1 MTNLQ
6 KQLLA
11 AGLSAAAAISGA
23 VLVAPSEGK
32 VNQVYLDPANILSSC
47 YGHTGPE
54 LVLGQTF
61 NDDEC
66 LAQLVADLDKHNRQM
81 LSVIKVNL
89 TQGEHAAYL
98 SFTYNVGI
106 QSFKRSTL
114 LNLLNA
120 GLSYEA
126 CNQLMRW
133 VYIKGKESNGL
144 RTRRAA
150 ERKMCLKDLP
160 K

>member
-1 MTNLQ
+1 MKNLHG
-6 KQLLA
+6 KLLA
-11 AGLSAAAAISGA
+11 AGLSSAVALSGA
-23 VLVAPSEGK
+23 ILVAPHEGK
-32 VNQVYLDPANILSSC
+32 VNQVYIDPAQILSSC

-61 NDDEC
+61 DDDEC
-66 LAQLVADLDKHNRQM
+66 LAQLVADLDKHNRQLM
-81 LSVIKVNL
+81 SVIKVNL

>member
-1 MTNLQ
+1 MKNLHG
-6 KQLLA
+6 KLLA
-11 AGLSAAAAISGA
+11 AGLSSAVALSGA
-23 VLVAPSEGK
+23 ILVAPHEGK
-32 VNQVYLDPANILSSC
+32 VNQAYIDPANILSSC

-61 NDDEC
+61 DDDEC
-66 LAQLVADLDKHNRQM
+66 LAQLVSDLDKHNRQM

-106 QSFKRSTL
+106 GSFKNSTL
-114 LNLLNA
+114 LARLNA
-120 GLSYEA
+120 GQHVAA
-126 CNQLMRW
+126 CEQLTRW
-133 VYIKGKESNGL
+133 VYIKGQVSNGL

-150 ERKMCLKDLP
+150 ERKMCLKDLQE
-160 K
+160 